1 LKKLVVGRVDI
12 DEGVDRVIDG
22 FEILYAITAAGR
34 EHVTGPWKDRPIEW
48 PSRAT
53 YVALPD
59 GGIYRTQ
66 FRSLEPL
73 AAALGNR
80 FRMVHRGVLVNLDR
94 VRFPSRGRPLM
105 LGFAREGSDDRRDA
119 LWAKVAKHRKREI
132 ENALGWVR
140 RAARDGAV
148 VTRNDDEL
156 DGSWDLPEDAMHDR
170 DGKRRD
176 DDEGGE

>member
-1 LKKLVVGRVDI
+1 LKLVVGRVDI

-80 FRMVHRGVLVNLDR
+80 FRMVPRGVLVNLDR